1 MSTTNV
7 LQYLEASAKRVPNKT
22 VFSDEQKSVTFAQ
35 LQEQSQR
42 IGSCLIHKT
51 NGTRRRP
58 VVIFVDRNVDSLIAF
73 MGIAYSGHFYV
84 PIELQMPLPQ
94 IQTIFNTLDPVAVLS
109 IGAQRDLIKKIEGAF
124 QIIDFEDAL
133 KHDILEKGIMGVRR
147 HAIDTDPLYSTFTSG
162 STGTPKG
169 VITCHRNVVD
179 LIEDLVTTFGFDES
193 TVFGNQNPFYF
204 DASIKDIYCTLKCGA
219 TMHILP
225 RSCFVLPAQLVAF
238 MNEKKINTIM
248 WSAAAIGIVANTKA
262 FDEGAP
268 MLLKKVMFSGE
279 VMHNKVLNYWRSHL
293 TPDTMFVNL
302 YGPTEI
308 TSVCTYYI
316 VDRPYEDDEVLPI
329 GRSFSNTEILI
340 LNDRNQ
346 LVEGDE
352 IGELC
357 VRGSCLAMGYYNNPE
372 KTAAAFVQNPLNTA
386 FPEVIYRTGDLAK
399 YDAEGNIIFLSRKDN
414 QVKHMGHRV
423 ELGDI
428 EIYVNSLEKIDA
440 SFCFY
445 DHDKQKIVLVF
456 SGAADRK
463 YIMDEMKDKFP
474 KYMYPN
480 LFIKMEVMP
489 YNLNGK
495 IDRTL
500 LKKKYHSGELSAR

>member
-1 MSTTNV
+1 MNTTNV
-7 LQYLEASAKRVPNKT
+7 LQYLEASAQKVPNKT
-22 VFSDEQKSVTFAQ
+22 VFTDEQKQVTFIQ
-35 LQEQSQR
+35 LQDDAKR
-42 IGSCLIHKT
+42 IGSCLIEKT
-51 NGTRRRP
+51 NGSRRRP

-109 IGAQRDLIKKIEGAF
+109 IGAQRELISKIEGGF

-133 KHDILEKGIMGVRR
+133 KHEILEECLQDVRR
-147 HAIDTDPLYSTFTSG
+147 RTIDTDPLYSTFTSG

-169 VITCHRNVVD
+169 VITCHRNVTD
-179 LIEDLVTTFGFDES
+179 LIEDLVATFGFDEN

-219 TMHILP
+219 TMHIIP
-225 RSCFVLPAQLVAF
+225 RSCFVMLKQLTPFLNQNNVNA
-238 MNEKKINTIM
+238 IM
-248 WSAAAIGIVANTKA
+248 WSAAAIGVVANTKA
-262 FDEGAP
+262 FDGGAP
-268 MLLKKVMFSGE
+268 MQLKKVMFSGE
-279 VMHNKVLNYWRSHL
+279 VMHNKVLNYWRRNL
-293 TPDTMFVNL
+293 GDDCMFVNL

-329 GRSFSNTEILI
+329 GQGFNNTEIL
-340 LNDRNQ
+340 LLDEQNH
-346 LVEGDE
+346 LVEEADS

-357 VRGSCLAMGYYNNPE
+357 VRGSCLAMGYYNNSE
-372 KTAAAFVQNPLNTA
+372 KTTAAFVQNPLNTA

-399 YDAEGNIIFLSRKDN
+399 YDKEGHIIFLSRKDN

-428 EIYVNSLEKIDA
+428 EIYVNSLEQIEA

-500 LKKKYHSGELSAR
+500 LKKQYAAGELK

>member
-1 MSTTNV
+1 MNTTNV
-7 LQYLEASAKRVPNKT
+7 LQYLEASAQRVPNKT
-22 VFSDEQKSVTFAQ
+22 VFTDEQKQVTFIQ
-35 LQEQSQR
+35 LQDEAKR
-42 IGSCLIHKT
+42 IGSCLIEKT
-51 NGTRRRP
+51 NGTRHRP

-109 IGAQRDLIKKIEGAF
+109 IGAQRELISKIEGGF
-124 QIIDFEDAL
+124 QIIDFEEAL
-133 KHDILEKGIMGVRR
+133 KHEILDNRLQYVRR
-147 HAIDTDPLYSTFTSG
+147 RTIDTDPLYSTFTSG

-169 VITCHRNVVD
+169 VITCHRNVTD
-179 LIEDLVTTFGFDES
+179 LIEDLVATFGFDEN

-219 TMHILP
+219 TMHIIP
-225 RSCFVLPAQLVAF
+225 RSCFVMLKQLTQFLNQNNVNA
-238 MNEKKINTIM
+238 IM
-248 WSAAAIGIVANTKA
+248 WSAAAIGVVANTKA

-268 MLLKKVMFSGE
+268 MQLKKVMFSGE
-279 VMHNKVLNYWRSHL
+279 VMHNKVLNYWRRNL
-293 TPDTMFVNL
+293 GDDCMFVNL

-329 GRSFSNTEILI
+329 GQGFNNTEIL
-340 LNDRNQ
+340 LLDEQNH
-346 LVEGDE
+346 LVEDAE
-352 IGELC
+352 TIGELC

-399 YDAEGNIIFLSRKDN
+399 YDKEGHIIFLSRKDN

-428 EIYVNSLEKIDA
+428 EIYVNSLEQIEA

-463 YIMDEMKDKFP
+463 YIMDEMKEKFP

-500 LKKKYHSGELSAR
+500 LKKQYAAGELK

>member
-1 MSTTNV
+1 MNTTNV
-7 LQYLEASAKRVPNKT
+7 LQYLEASVQRVPNKT
-22 VFSDEQKSVTFAQ
+22 VFTDEKKSVTYIQ
-35 LQEQSQR
+35 LHEKAQR
-42 IGSCLIHKT
+42 IGSYLIDQT

-94 IQTIFNTLDPVAVLS
+94 IQTIFNTLDPVAVLA
-109 IGAQRDLIKKIEGAF
+109 IGAQRNLISKIEGGF

-133 KHDILEKGIMGVRR
+133 KHEILEDHLQAVRR
-147 HAIDTDPLYSTFTSG
+147 QTIDTDPLYSTFTSG

-169 VITCHRNVVD
+169 VITCHRNVAD
-179 LIEDLVTTFGFDES
+179 LIEDLVDTFGFDEN

-219 TMHILP
+219 TMHIIP
-225 RSCFVLPAQLVAF
+225 RNCFVMLNQLVPFLDQNNVNA
-238 MNEKKINTIM
+238 IM

-262 FDEGAP
+262 FDGGAP
-268 MLLKKVMFSGE
+268 MQLKKVMFSGE
-279 VMHNKVLNYWRSHL
+279 VMHNKVLNYWRRNLSE
-293 TPDTMFVNL
+293 DCMFVNL

-329 GRSFSNTEILI
+329 GQGFNNTEIL
-340 LNDRNQ
+340 LLDEQNH
-346 LVEGDE
+346 LVEDAE
-352 IGELC
+352 TIGEIC

-399 YDAEGNIIFLSRKDN
+399 YDKEGHVIFLSRKDN
-414 QVKHMGHRV
+414 HVKHMGHRV

-428 EIYVNSLEKIDA
+428 EIYVNSLEQIEA

-456 SGAADRK
+456 SGTADRK

-500 LKKKYHSGELSAR
+500 LKKQYAAGELN

>member
-1 MSTTNV
+1 MNTTNV
-7 LQYLEASAKRVPNKT
+7 LQYLEASAQRVPNKT
-22 VFSDEQKSVTFAQ
+22 VFTDEQKSITFGQ
-35 LQEQSQR
+35 LQDEAQR
-42 IGSCLIHKT
+42 IGSCLIKKT
-51 NGTRRRP
+51 NGTRHRP
-58 VVIFVDRNVDSLIAF
+58 VVIFVDRNVDSLVAF

-94 IQTIFNTLDPVAVLS
+94 IQTIFNTLNPVAVLS
-109 IGAQRDLIKKIEGAF
+109 IGSQRELIEKIEGSF
-124 QIIDFEDAL
+124 MVIDIEEARGYE
-133 KHDILEKGIMGVRR
+133 ILSDELAVVRR
-147 HAIDTDPLYSTFTSG
+147 KTIDTDPLYSTFTSG

-169 VITCHRNVVD
+169 VITCHRNVTD
-179 LIEDLVTTFGFDES
+179 LIEDLASTFGFDEN

-219 TMHILP
+219 TMHIIP
-225 RSCFVLPAQLVAF
+225 RSCFVLPAQLVSF
-238 MNEKKINTIM
+238 MNDNKVNAIM
-248 WSAAAIGIVANTKA
+248 WSAAAIGIIANTKA
-262 FDEGAP
+262 FDDGAP
-268 MLLKKVMFSGE
+268 KYLKKVMFSGE
-279 VMHNKVLNYWRSHL
+279 VMHNKVLNYWRRNL
-293 TPDTMFVNL
+293 GDDCMFVNL

-329 GRSFSNTEILI
+329 GCGFNNTEIL
-340 LNDRNQ
+340 LLDEQNH
-346 LVEGDE
+346 LVEDADV

-372 KTAAAFVQNPLNTA
+372 KTSAAFVQNPLNTA

-399 YDAEGNIIFLSRKDN
+399 YDKDGHIIFLSRKDN

-428 EIYVNSLEKIDA
+428 EIYVNSLEKIEA

-463 YIMDEMKDKFP
+463 YIMDEMKERFP

-500 LKKKYHSGELSAR
+500 LKKKYAEGELK

>member
-1 MSTTNV
+1 MNTTNV
-7 LQYLEASAKRVPNKT
+7 LQYLEASVQRVPNKT
-22 VFSDEQKSVTFAQ
+22 VFTDEKKSVTYIQ
-35 LQEQSQR
+35 LHEKAQR
-42 IGSCLIHKT
+42 IGSYLIDQT

-94 IQTIFNTLDPVAVLS
+94 IQTIFNTLDPVAVLA
-109 IGAQRDLIKKIEGAF
+109 IGAQRNLISKIEGGF

-133 KHDILEKGIMGVRR
+133 KHEILEDHLQAVRR
-147 HAIDTDPLYSTFTSG
+147 QTIDTDPLYSTFTSG

-169 VITCHRNVVD
+169 VITCHRNVAD
-179 LIEDLVTTFGFDES
+179 LIEDLVDTFGFDEN

-219 TMHILP
+219 TMHIIP
-225 RSCFVLPAQLVAF
+225 RNCFVMLNQLVPFLDQNNVNA
-238 MNEKKINTIM
+238 IM

-262 FDEGAP
+262 FDGGAP
-268 MLLKKVMFSGE
+268 MQLKKVMFSGE
-279 VMHNKVLNYWRSHL
+279 VMHNKVLNYWRRNLSE
-293 TPDTMFVNL
+293 DCMFVNL

-329 GRSFSNTEILI
+329 GQGFNNTEIL
-340 LNDRNQ
+340 LLDEQNH
-346 LVEGDE
+346 LVEDAE
-352 IGELC
+352 TIGEIC

-399 YDAEGNIIFLSRKDN
+399 YDKEGHVIFLSRKDN

-428 EIYVNSLEKIDA
+428 EIYVNSLEQIEA

-445 DHDKQKIVLVF
+445 DHDKQKIVLVS
-456 SGAADRK
+456 SGTADRK

-500 LKKKYHSGELSAR
+500 LKKQYAAGELN

>member
-1 MSTTNV
+1 MNTTNV
-7 LQYLEASAKRVPNKT
+7 LQYLEASAQRVPNKT
-22 VFSDEQKSVTFAQ
+22 VFTDEQKQVTFIQ
-35 LQEQSQR
+35 LQDEAKR
-42 IGSCLIHKT
+42 IGSCLIEKT
-51 NGTRRRP
+51 NGTCHRP

-109 IGAQRDLIKKIEGAF
+109 IGAQRELISKIEGGF
-124 QIIDFEDAL
+124 QIIDFEEAL
-133 KHDILEKGIMGVRR
+133 KHEILEERLQVVRR
-147 HAIDTDPLYSTFTSG
+147 RTIDTDPLYSTFTSG

-169 VITCHRNVVD
+169 VITCHRNVTD
-179 LIEDLVTTFGFDES
+179 LIEDLVATFGFDEN

-219 TMHILP
+219 TMHIIP
-225 RSCFVLPAQLVAF
+225 RSCFVLPAQLVNF
-238 MNEKKINTIM
+238 MNDNKVNAVM
-248 WSAAAIGIVANTKA
+248 WSAAAIGIIANTKA
-262 FDEGAP
+262 FDDGAP
-268 MLLKKVMFSGE
+268 KYLKKVMFSGE
-279 VMHNKVLNYWRSHL
+279 VMHNKVLNYWRRNL
-293 TPDTMFVNL
+293 GDDCMFVNL

-329 GRSFSNTEILI
+329 GQGFNNTEIL
-340 LNDRNQ
+340 LLDEQNH
-346 LVEGDE
+346 LVEDAE
-352 IGELC
+352 TIGELC

-386 FPEVIYRTGDLAK
+386 YPEVIYRTGDLAK
-399 YDAEGNIIFLSRKDN
+399 YDKEGHIIFLSRKDN

-428 EIYVNSLEKIDA
+428 EIYVNSLEQIEA

-463 YIMDEMKDKFP
+463 YIMDEMKEKFP

-500 LKKKYHSGELSAR
+500 LKKKYAEGELK